1 MDPNPLTLTLTLT
14 LALALALSL
23 TPTPTLTSVRRLR
36 EPHGVLASLARGHAP
51 RVGRDRLREGR
62 DRIAVLALAHPLD
75 TGLRD
80 ARWRH

>member
-1 MDPNPLTLTLTLT
+1 
-14 LALALALSL
+14 
-23 TPTPTLTSVRRLR
+23 
-36 EPHGVLASLARGHAP
+36 
-51 RVGRDRLREGR
+51 LREGR